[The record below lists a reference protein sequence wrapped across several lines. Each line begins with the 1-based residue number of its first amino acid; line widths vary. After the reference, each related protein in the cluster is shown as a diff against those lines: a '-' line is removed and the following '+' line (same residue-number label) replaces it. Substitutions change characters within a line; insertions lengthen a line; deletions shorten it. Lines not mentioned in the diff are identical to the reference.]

1 MDILSTL
8 VSTAITV
15 VILIGIVE
23 GILAASAR
31 LVGRY
36 RANLAGVR
44 KFAYTAIVIVV
55 LIPLSKE
62 IYPVHTY
69 IYYVDIAQV
78 LAVGYLIYKVFNK
91 VVSNI
96 TSGLVKFAGQK
107 FYSNIFIPMRKL
119 GNATI
124 LILIFLAAVN
134 VSGVNLS
141 PLLFGWGFAL
151 FIFALAIQGILGD
164 IVAGLYILLTRPF
177 GIGDVVQF
185 PGGETYEILDIKD
198 QRTVLRDL
206 IDQEIINYSN
216 LDLLKL
222 KLTRLE
228 GRASSLVVPVQVKGG
243 KIEDIEKAKDI
254 ISEVAAD
261 LPYSKA
267 EYDAKVYLVETS
279 QPNAKFEV
287 MLSLDDVGKRREALD
302 WFNTNL
308 VRRFGAEGLQA
319 SG

>member
-1 MDILSTL
+1 MI
-8 VSTAITV
+8 I
-15 VILIGIVE
+15 
-23 GILAASAR
+23 
-31 LVGRY
+31 
-36 RANLAGVR
+36 
-44 KFAYTAIVIVV
+44 V
-55 LIPLSKE
+55 LIPVSKD
-62 IYPVHTY
+62 IYPDPTY

-78 LAVGYLIYKVFNK
+78 FAVGYLFYRVFNK

-177 GIGDVVQF
+177 GIGDAVQF

-198 QRTVLRDL
+198 QRTVLHDL
-206 IDQEIINYSN
+206 VDQETINYSN

-228 GRASSLVVPVQVKGG
+228 GRASSLIVPVQVKGG
-243 KIEDIEKAKDI
+243 KIEDLDKAKEI
-254 ISEVAAD
+254 LSKLASE
-261 LPYSKA
+261 LPYSNG
-267 EYDAKVYLVETS
+267 DHDSKVYLVETS

-287 MLSLDDVGKRREALD
+287 MLSLDDTGRKREALD

-308 VRRFGAEGLQA
+308 LRRFGTAGLQV
-319 SG
+319 G